1 MYQILTQKTDARTNE
16 KMNYCPV
23 GKQCFEDLSYAY
35 LLTYGTWDEPNFC
48 IFNGAKQ
55 GSEFR

>member
-1 MYQILTQKTDARTNE
+1 MTQKTDARKNE
-16 KMNYCPV
+16 KIIYCPV
-23 GKQCFEDLSYAY
+23 GKEYFEDLSYAY
-35 LLTYGTWDEPNFC
+35 LLTYGTWEKPNFC